1 MDKRYVFLICNG
13 IFLVLLAKTSGEE
26 EEEEEDNR
34 TKNGFLNE
42 FQEAE
47 LPLCIGTQASYLET
61 SYEVHVR
68 HEDEELLS
76 IKLSECHRPSL
87 NVTLVEYKQDEATS
101 EGQILDKEKEED
113 GIGGEEY
120 SRTYDVIEADNCEEN
135 DEIEEEEVVDESE
148 EPLNKL
154 STEELN
160 KKFEEFIR
168 KMKEEIR
175 IEARQQLVLVNA
187 TTKLLACVYVFSGMA
202 LVGIVLSKAADY
214 LVEKQETLLI
224 KAMHMGRGV
233 GPSEILEEIETKKV
247 KYKCFMI
254 AAFLIVL
261 IVVGMVVLDRVER
274 LDTIDAFYCVCATIT
289 TLGYGDK
296 LFNKSRPHF
305 CYILDF
311 DKHSLFGSVVAE
323 LNAEKRQKEIVKW
336 VLSRRTTNVDLE
348 EADVDND
355 KFI

>member
-1 MDKRYVFLICNG
+1 MKKFTQLLVSIYLFSFLFSYSSSKLTFSAFPFQLLSHAMDKSYVFLICNG
-13 IFLVLLAKTSGEE
+13 IFLVLLAKTFGEEEEEE

-47 LPLCIGTQASYLET
+47 LPLCIDTQASYLET
-61 SYEVHVR
+61 SNEEVHVR

-76 IKLSECHRPSL
+76 IKLNECHRPSL

-113 GIGGEEY
+113 GIGGEDY

-135 DEIEEEEVVDESE
+135 DEMDPENVFLLEEEEEQVVDESE

-175 IEARQQLVLVNA
+175 IEARQQLVLV
-187 TTKLLACVYVFSGMA
+187 K
-202 LVGIVLSKAADY
+202 
-214 LVEKQETLLI
+214 
-224 KAMHMGRGV
+224 
-233 GPSEILEEIETKKV
+233 
-247 KYKCFMI
+247 
-254 AAFLIVL
+254 
-261 IVVGMVVLDRVER
+261 
-274 LDTIDAFYCVCATIT
+274 
-289 TLGYGDK
+289 
-296 LFNKSRPHF
+296 
-305 CYILDF
+305 
-311 DKHSLFGSVVAE
+311 
-323 LNAEKRQKEIVKW
+323 
-336 VLSRRTTNVDLE
+336 
-348 EADVDND
+348 
-355 KFI
+355 

>member
-1 MDKRYVFLICNG
+1 MDKSYVFLICNG
-13 IFLVLLAKTSGEE
+13 IFLVLLAKTSGE

-47 LPLCIGTQASYLET
+47 LPLCIGTQAPYLET

-113 GIGGEEY
+113 
-120 SRTYDVIEADNCEEN
+120 NCEEN

-175 IEARQQLVLVNA
+175 IEARQQLVLV
-187 TTKLLACVYVFSGMA
+187 K
-202 LVGIVLSKAADY
+202 
-214 LVEKQETLLI
+214 
-224 KAMHMGRGV
+224 
-233 GPSEILEEIETKKV
+233 
-247 KYKCFMI
+247 
-254 AAFLIVL
+254 
-261 IVVGMVVLDRVER
+261 
-274 LDTIDAFYCVCATIT
+274 
-289 TLGYGDK
+289 
-296 LFNKSRPHF
+296 
-305 CYILDF
+305 
-311 DKHSLFGSVVAE
+311 
-323 LNAEKRQKEIVKW
+323 
-336 VLSRRTTNVDLE
+336 
-348 EADVDND
+348 
-355 KFI
+355 